1 MKKRKFLSQV
11 EIEQLIAAVN
21 EGKIAFEIVVYY

>member
-1 MKKRKFLSQV
+1 MKKGNFSQV
-11 EIEQLIAAVN
+11 EIEQLIAAVH

>member
-11 EIEQLIAAVN
+11 EIEQLIAAVH